1 MKTAS
6 ALQFHIL
13 FFVLCGFP
21 LRLLL
26 PLSRIVLQSLGYGVL
41 RFGLLLNRL
50 FRRKDFADPIANI
63 LHRLQ
68 FLSDGGKLPGK
79 LGMGAF
85 QTIVFRLQSV
95 QIDIQINALFF
106 QITERLVEAVQ
117 FVPVAFRKAACLV
130 FQTIF
135 RYLSWTALCVLK
147 SATAL

>member
-79 LGMGAF
+79 LEHQVHRPGHRSGDGHGG
-85 QTIVFRLQSV
+85 QRLG
-95 QIDIQINALFF
+95 QIQRLSAELH
-106 QITERLVEAVQ
+106 ERGRPHHQREQGRDADGRERRR
-117 FVPVAFRKAACLV
+117 RKAELHPRRRGW
-130 FQTIF
+130 QW
-135 RYLSWTALCVLK
+135 RSHRN
-147 SATAL
+147 